1 MMASSPPTR
10 SGLITITP
18 GAIFRHGGADWTD
31 INFVILFLFQW
42 KTNLLCGVYRQELSS
57 SIYLPSVKDKE
68 EQKKQLDIISKKKK
82 HSFMVI
88 KHSLMRFKTT
98 RQEVYFLKDS
108 PEDSQ
113 SSVINCSSILT
124 DNIKD
129 PRSSSSCEKFNDVYS
144 REPSRS
150 EFQTMANFQTAQSK
164 QFVRNYSKSRSG
176 STGELRCADELVNE
190 AMTECCDDER
200 IVNDDDYEVKCFAT
214 AVRDCVPSPYDQ
226 EALSFRK
233 GDTIMVTKTNV
244 NGIWRG
250 VCRNKEGCFKFVDVK
265 IQNQLRRHAQRV
277 QSQLRRVGGQGGV
290 QVKSK
295 SVSDLLTAIHLENLT
310 SVFVL
315 NGYDTTE
322 DIRQLSVDELDY
334 LGIDESSKDLILR
347 SVGKVSNARFDS
359 RKFVDSGFHSSDSDI
374 STPSLFMPKVSDE
387 TTHR

>member
-1 MMASSPPTR
+1 MY
-10 SGLITITP
+10 
-18 GAIFRHGGADWTD
+18 
-31 INFVILFLFQW
+31 
-42 KTNLLCGVYRQELSS
+42 KQELSS
-57 SIYLPSVKDKE
+57 SVYLPSIRDKE
-68 EQKKQLDIISKKKK
+68 EQKNQQDILAKKKK

-98 RQEVYFLKDS
+98 RQEVYFLKDP
-108 PEDSQ
+108 PENSQ

-129 PRSSSSCEKFNDVYS
+129 PRSSSPCEKFNNIYS

-150 EFQTMANFQTAQSK
+150 EFQTMENFQTSQSK

-176 STGELRCADELVNE
+176 SSGELRCADEMVND
-190 AMTECCDDER
+190 AMTEGCSDINGNDQP
-200 IVNDDDYEVKCFAT
+200 IVNDDDYEVKFIAT

-233 GDTIMVTKTNV
+233 GDKIMVTRTNV

-265 IQNQLRRHAQRV
+265 IQNNLRRHARRV
-277 QSQLRRVGGQGGV
+277 QSQLSSVSGARSV

-322 DIRQLSVDELDY
+322 DIRQLSVDDLDY
-334 LGIDESSKDLILR
+334 LGIDDSSKDIILQ
-347 SVGKVSNARFDS
+347 SVGKASATKFPRFGS
-359 RKFVDSGFHSSDSDI
+359 RRLRDSGFHSSDSDI
-374 STPSLFMPKVSDE
+374 STPSLFMPKESDE
-387 TTHR
+387 TTQR

>member
-1 MMASSPPTR
+1 MDFPLGDRDDGVISSYK
-10 SGLITITP
+10 
-18 GAIFRHGGADWTD
+18 
-31 INFVILFLFQW
+31 W
-42 KTNLLCGVYRQELSS
+42 KTNLLCGVYKQELSS
-57 SIYLPSVKDKE
+57 SVYLPSIRDKE
-68 EQKKQLDIISKKKK
+68 EQKKQLDIMAKKKK

-108 PEDSQ
+108 PENSQ
-113 SSVINCSSILT
+113 SSVINCSSSVLT

-129 PRSSSSCEKFNDVYS
+129 PRSSSPCEKFNNVYS

-150 EFQTMANFQTAQSK
+150 EFQAMANFQTAQSK

-176 STGELRCADELVNE
+176 SSGELRCSDEMVND
-190 AMTECCDDER
+190 AMTEGCRDINGNDQP
-200 IVNDDDYEVKCFAT
+200 IVNDDDYEVKFIAT

-226 EALSFRK
+226 EALPFRK
-233 GDTIMVTKTNV
+233 GDTIMVTRTNV

-265 IQNQLRRHAQRV
+265 IQDHLRRHAQKV
-277 QSQLRRVGGQGGV
+277 QTQLGSISGARSVK
-290 QVKSK
+290 VKSK

-322 DIRQLSVDELDY
+322 DIRQLSVDDLDY
-334 LGIDESSKDLILR
+334 LGIDDSSKDIILR
-347 SVGKVSNARFDS
+347 SVGKASATKFPMFVS
-359 RKFVDSGFHSSDSDI
+359 RKLRDSGFHSSDSDI
-374 STPSLFMPKVSDE
+374 STPSLFMPKESDE
-387 TTHR
+387 NTQR